1 MAEERKL
8 KFVFKSS
15 QAVMSLTHIRVF
27 PLLSLFFHLSKL
39 DQSWFELLGRWLHTS
54 CEVSPAIYPVQF
66 SVKKINTHVQGF
78 LTGDFNSIW
87 QF

>member
-1 MAEERKL
+1 MAEEIKL
-8 KFVFKSS
+8 KFVLKSS
-15 QAVMSLTHIRVF
+15 QAVISSTHIQVF
-27 PLLSLFFHLSKL
+27 PSLSLFFHLSKL
-39 DQSWFELLGRWLHTS
+39 DRSLFELLGQWLHTS

-66 SVKKINTHVQGF
+66 SVKEINTLVQGF